1 MNLKRYLFVLFVFL
15 HVLGLEKAYAQ
26 PSNDAC
32 ANAILLPVGI
42 GSCSSPLYTN
52 VNATTVGDP
61 TTPACWLPNSKSHTV
76 WFYFQASSADVEIST
91 NFSGTLANTQIAVY
105 SGTCGSFTQL
115 ACQEN
120 VNTAAGL
127 LHTDV
132 ILHGLTVGNNYY
144 VMVDGNGTQ
153 TGDFGICVQ
162 QTNPTSPPLP
172 AQDCET
178 AQFLCNMS
186 NIVVP
191 DGIGGVGVN
200 QTNPSCFGAPGE
212 RAAWWYSFTALTSG
226 TLAFTITPNAVMD
239 YDFAVYNTTAS
250 CPGTELSCNWDPS
263 TGALG
268 TTGLGCAGLQCN
280 PTFAVVAGQTY
291 SILVDRF
298 TGTSSSGFT
307 LNFAGTTATFASP
320 IPVFSSTSACLGT
333 ATNFTNTTL
342 GTNTYSWTFG
352 DGTTSNLANPSH
364 TYATAGTY
372 QATLLV
378 TSVPGGCQNSVT
390 HPVVVSPIPVVE
402 AGTAASI
409 CAGSCVT
416 LSGST
421 TATGYVGPTS
431 FTNST
436 TYAIP
441 DGSTIGVNAPI
452 VVSGISPAAITAT
465 SIQSVCININHT
477 WDSDLDI
484 FLKCPDG
491 TLLELSTDNGS
502 IDANYT
508 NTCFSPTAGTSITA
522 GIAPFTGTYLPE
534 QLFSALN
541 GCTANGTWNLF
552 VQDDSGLDTG
562 SIVNWSITFNNTIP
576 PFTWSP
582 TTAMTNSTTLTP
594 SVCPTTTTTYTLT
607 ANGAGGCLATD
618 QVTVAVV
625 AQPNAGIDGSTTICN
640 TDTTP
645 INLFTLIS
653 GEQTGGIWT
662 RTNGTGGTL
671 NGSTGIFT
679 PAIGTA
685 NSTFVYTVSGT
696 SPCLPDTST
705 VTLNV
710 TVGTPPTYT
719 ASAVNCS
726 PGSVTFSGISTGA
739 TFNWVSG
746 PVGYTFTT
754 PTTAN
759 LSNLPQGT
767 FCVNITNPGSPGGLV
782 NTTLFAETFE
792 SGTSNWT
799 IDNSNGPNRFIVNNV
814 YPGGSCVT
822 GTGTFTVAA
831 VPNQPAA
838 VTAGPNSNYLHISAT
853 TTTGATCGAGS
864 SAPFPPL
871 NANFDSQISNQK
883 ATLNTVINTTGKS
896 NVVFSFY
903 WLAQGETNGNGANDF
918 GVIEYSING
927 GVAWIQAGVVLRRQ
941 TTWLADSRTDPSWS
955 NQADLRFRIRWEND
969 NASSVDPPLAIDQI
983 TITADANL
991 PAGCATTVQECYV
1004 VNSAHT
1010 IALTSAASTESQ
1022 SICVSTALSPITYTL
1037 GGGATGAN
1045 VTGLPTGVTATVAGT
1060 TLTISG
1066 TPTTTTGS
1074 PFTYAITTTGNSCTA
1089 ATDGGT
1095 ITITNGHTLTPTSA
1109 SNTFVQTACI
1119 NSPIATITYTL
1130 GGGATGANVTGLPT
1144 GVTATVAGTTLTIS
1158 GTPTTT
1164 TGSPFTYAI
1173 TTTGNSCTAATDGGT
1188 ITINPIHT
1196 IALTSAASTETQS
1209 ICVSTALSP
1218 ITYTLGGGA
1227 TGANVTGLPTGV
1239 TATVAGTT
1247 LTISGTPT
1255 TTTGS
1260 PFTYAITTTGNSCTA
1275 ATDGGTI
1282 TINPIHTIALTSAAS
1297 TETQSICVSTALSP
1311 ITYTLGGG
1319 ATGAN
1324 VTGLPTGVTATVAG
1338 TTLTISGTPTTT
1350 TGSPFT
1356 YAITTTGNSC
1366 TAATDGGTI
1375 MINPIHTIALTS
1387 SANENQVLCINT
1399 AITPITYTL
1408 GGGATGANVTGLP
1421 TGITAA
1427 VTGTILTISGSPAT
1441 LTGSPFTYTITTS
1454 GNACTLATGT
1464 GSFTVNPVH
1473 TIALTSAIA
1482 TENQTLCE
1490 NTAITAITY
1499 TLGGGATGANVTG
1512 LPTGVTAT
1520 VAGTTLT
1527 ISGTPTTTT
1536 GSPFTYAIT
1545 TTGNSCTAATDGGT
1559 ITINPIHTIAL
1570 TSAASTETQSIC
1582 VSTALSP
1589 ITYTLGGGATGA
1601 NVTGLPAGVTAA
1613 VSGTTVTISGTPT
1626 STAGSP
1632 YVYNIT
1638 TTGSTCLVATDSGI
1652 INVKARPVLNP
1663 ISNQDYCPSVLVPAS
1678 NWTSTPAG
1686 ATYAWTNSNSTIG
1699 LAGSGIGSTP
1709 SFTSAN
1715 VTAIQQIATI
1725 DILPTLNG
1733 CVGSAASY
1741 TVTIHPKLIPQF
1753 AFGSL
1758 VQLCEGS
1765 TPPALPVT
1773 TTNTP
1778 PISGSWSPASISS
1791 TTSGNYV
1798 FTPSSGLCVVSAT
1811 LQVLLS
1817 PLPVVS
1823 LPSDGIVCVTQ
1834 AGVLVSSYSLDT
1846 QLNPSQ
1852 YSFVWSSST
1861 GVLPAET
1868 NPSLLVPASGTYS
1881 VLVTNTSSLCSNS
1894 ATAVV
1899 GSTVI
1904 PESATI
1910 SYSAF
1915 FSDEQAVTVNV
1926 VPAGDY
1932 LYQLDNGPFQ
1942 SSNYFY
1948 NIPTGVHTVTVKNSC
1963 DQLAPIP
1970 FRIVDY
1976 PKFFTPNNDGFN
1988 DVWNVF
1994 DLSDQTDATIY
2005 LFDRYGKLLK
2015 QISTVGEGWDGTY
2028 NGAEMP
2034 STDYWFKI
2042 NYKENGQFKEFK
2054 SHFSLKR

>member
-1 MNLKRYLFVLFVFL
+1 MNLNKYVFVLFVFL
-15 HVLGLEKAYAQ
+15 YVLGAEKAYAQ

-32 ANAILLPVGI
+32 INAILLPVGV
-42 GSCSSPLYTN
+42 GTCTSPLYTN
-52 VNATTVGDP
+52 VSATSVGDP
-61 TTPACWLPNSKSHTV
+61 ATPSCWLPNSSNNTV
-76 WFYFQASSADVEIST
+76 WFSFQASSTDVEIST
-91 NFSGTLANTQIAVY
+91 NFSGTLANTQIAAY
-105 SGTCGSFTQL
+105 SGTCGALTQL

-120 VNTAAGL
+120 VNTAVGL
-127 LHTDV
+127 LHTNV
-132 ILHGLTVGNNYY
+132 IIRGLTVGNIYY
-144 VMVDGNGTQ
+144 LMVDGNGTQ

-162 QTNPTSPPLP
+162 QTNPISPPLP

-178 AQFLCNMS
+178 AQFLCNTS
-186 NIVVP
+186 NIAVP
-191 DGIGGVGVN
+191 NGIGGVGFD
-200 QTNPSCFGAPGE
+200 QTNPTCFGAPGE
-212 RAAWWYSFTALTSG
+212 RSSWWYSFTALTSG
-226 TLAFTITPNAVMD
+226 TLAFTITPNAVVD
-239 YDFAVYNTTAS
+239 YDFAVFNSTAS
-250 CPGTELSCNWDPS
+250 CPGTELSCNWSPT

-268 TTGLGCAGLQCN
+268 TTGLGCAGVQCN

-291 SILVDRF
+291 SILIDRF
-298 TGTSSSGFT
+298 TATSSSGFT
-307 LNFAGTTATFASP
+307 LNFGGTTATFASP
-320 IPVFSSTSACLGT
+320 NPTFSSTTACVGT

-342 GTNTYSWTFG
+342 GSNTYSWTFG
-352 DGTTSNLANPSH
+352 DGATSNLANPSH
-364 TYATAGTY
+364 AYAVAGTY
-372 QATLLV
+372 QVTLLV

-390 HPVVVSPIPVVE
+390 LPVDVAAIPSVD

-409 CAGSCVT
+409 CAGSCIT
-416 LSGST
+416 LSAST
-421 TATGYVGPTS
+421 NATGFTGPTS
-431 FTNST
+431 FSNST

-441 DGSTIGVNAPI
+441 DGSTTGVNAPI
-452 VVSGISPAAITAT
+452 TVSGIFPSAITST

-484 FLKCPDG
+484 FLRCPDG
-491 TLLELSTDNGS
+491 TLLELSTDNGGL
-502 IDANYT
+502 DDNYT
-508 NTCFSPTAGTSITA
+508 NTCFSPTAGTAITA

-534 QLFSALN
+534 QLFSVLN

-552 VQDDSGLDTG
+552 VQDDSGFDTG
-562 SIVNWSITFNNTIP
+562 SILNWSITFNNTIP

-582 TTAMTNSTTLTP
+582 TTAMTNTTTLTP

-625 AQPNAGIDGSTTICN
+625 AQPNAGIDGSTSICN

-662 RTNGTGGTL
+662 RTNGTAGTL

-679 PAIGTA
+679 PAIGTT
-685 NSTFVYTVSGT
+685 NSTFIYTVTGT
-696 SPCLPDTST
+696 TPCLPDTST

-710 TVGTPPTYT
+710 TTGTPPTYT
-719 ASAVNCS
+719 ASTVNCS
-726 PGSVTFSGISTGA
+726 PGSVSFSGISAGA

-746 PVGYTFTT
+746 AAGYTFTT

-767 FCVNITNPGSPGGLV
+767 FCVNITNPASPGGLV

-799 IDNSNGPNRFIVNNV
+799 IDNSNGPNRFIVNAV

-822 GTGTFTVAA
+822 GAGTFTIAA
-831 VPNQPAA
+831 VPNQPVA

-864 SAPFPPL
+864 SIPFPPL

-883 ATLNTVINTTGKS
+883 ATLNTVLNTIGKS

-1004 VNSAHT
+1004 VNPAHT
-1010 IALTSAASTESQ
+1010 IALTS
-1022 SICVSTALSPITYTL
+1022 
-1037 GGGATGAN
+1037 
-1045 VTGLPTGVTATVAGT
+1045 VT
-1060 TLTISG
+1060 
-1066 TPTTTTGS
+1066 
-1074 PFTYAITTTGNSCTA
+1074 
-1089 ATDGGT
+1089 
-1095 ITITNGHTLTPTSA
+1095 TS
-1109 SNTFVQTACI
+1109 
-1119 NSPIATITYTL
+1119 
-1130 GGGATGANVTGLPT
+1130 
-1144 GVTATVAGTTLTIS
+1144 
-1158 GTPTTT
+1158 
-1164 TGSPFTYAI
+1164 
-1173 TTTGNSCTAATDGGT
+1173 
-1188 ITINPIHT
+1188 
-1196 IALTSAASTETQS
+1196 
-1209 ICVSTALSP
+1209 
-1218 ITYTLGGGA
+1218 
-1227 TGANVTGLPTGV
+1227 
-1239 TATVAGTT
+1239 
-1247 LTISGTPT
+1247 
-1255 TTTGS
+1255 
-1260 PFTYAITTTGNSCTA
+1260 
-1275 ATDGGTI
+1275 
-1282 TINPIHTIALTSAAS
+1282 
-1297 TETQSICVSTALSP
+1297 
-1311 ITYTLGGG
+1311 
-1319 ATGAN
+1319 
-1324 VTGLPTGVTATVAG
+1324 
-1338 TTLTISGTPTTT
+1338 
-1350 TGSPFT
+1350 
-1356 YAITTTGNSC
+1356 
-1366 TAATDGGTI
+1366 
-1375 MINPIHTIALTS
+1375 
-1387 SANENQVLCINT
+1387 ENQTLCINT

-1421 TGITAA
+1421 A
-1427 VTGTILTISGSPAT
+1427 
-1441 LTGSPFTYTITTS
+1441 
-1454 GNACTLATGT
+1454 
-1464 GSFTVNPVH
+1464 
-1473 TIALTSAIA
+1473 
-1482 TENQTLCE
+1482 
-1490 NTAITAITY
+1490 
-1499 TLGGGATGANVTG
+1499 
-1512 LPTGVTAT
+1512 GVTAT

-1527 ISGTPTTTT
+1527 ISGTP
-1536 GSPFTYAIT
+1536 I
-1545 TTGNSCTAATDGGT
+1545 
-1559 ITINPIHTIAL
+1559 
-1570 TSAASTETQSIC
+1570 
-1582 VSTALSP
+1582 
-1589 ITYTLGGGATGA
+1589 
-1601 NVTGLPAGVTAA
+1601 
-1613 VSGTTVTISGTPT
+1613 

-1632 YVYNIT
+1632 YVFNIT
-1638 TTGSTCLVATDSGI
+1638 TTGSICLVATDSGTMI
-1652 INVKARPVLNP
+1652 VNPIPVLNP
-1663 ISNQDYCPSVLVPAS
+1663 ISNQGYCPSVLVPAS
-1678 NWTSTPAG
+1678 NWITVPPGST
-1686 ATYAWTNSNSTIG
+1686 YVWTNSTTTIG
-1699 LAGSGIGSTP
+1699 LAASGIGSAP

-1715 VTAIQQIATI
+1715 STAIPQIATI
-1725 DILPTLNG
+1725 DITPTLNG
-1733 CVGSAASY
+1733 CVGSVASY
-1741 TVTIHPKLIPQF
+1741 TITVNPTLTPQF
-1753 AFGSL
+1753 TFGTL

-1765 TPPALPVT
+1765 TAPALPLS

-1778 PISGSWSPASISS
+1778 PISGSWSPSSISS
-1791 TTSGNYV
+1791 TASGNYV
-1798 FTPSSGLCVVSAT
+1798 FTPSPGLCVVPAT

-1823 LPSDGIVCVTQ
+1823 LPQDGIVCVTQ
-1834 AGVLVSSYSLDT
+1834 AGVLVSSYTLDT

-1852 YSFVWSSST
+1852 YSFVWSTST

-1868 NPSLLVPASGTYS
+1868 NPSLLVPAAGTYS
-1881 VLVTNTSSLCSNS
+1881 VQVTNTSSLCSNS

-1899 GSTVI
+1899 GSIVT

-1915 FSDEQAVTVNV
+1915 FSSEQAVTVNV

-1948 NIPTGVHTVTVKNSC
+1948 NIPTGDHTITVKNEC
-1963 DQLAPIP
+1963 AELAPIP

-1988 DVWNVF
+1988 DLWNVF
-1994 DLSDQTDATIY
+1994 DLADQPDATIY

-2015 QISTVGEGWDGTY
+2015 QMSTVGDGWDGTY
-2028 NGAEMP
+2028 NSAEMP

>member
-1095 ITITNGHTLTPTSA
+1095 ITI
-1109 SNTFVQTACI
+1109 
-1119 NSPIATITYTL
+1119 
-1130 GGGATGANVTGLPT
+1130 
-1144 GVTATVAGTTLTIS
+1144 
-1158 GTPTTT
+1158 
-1164 TGSPFTYAI
+1164 
-1173 TTTGNSCTAATDGGT
+1173 
-1188 ITINPIHT
+1188 NPIHT

-1311 ITYTLGGG
+1311 
-1319 ATGAN
+1319 
-1324 VTGLPTGVTATVAG
+1324 
-1338 TTLTISGTPTTT
+1338 
-1350 TGSPFT
+1350 
-1356 YAITTTGNSC
+1356 
-1366 TAATDGGTI
+1366 
-1375 MINPIHTIALTS
+1375 
-1387 SANENQVLCINT
+1387 
-1399 AITPITYTL
+1399 
-1408 GGGATGANVTGLP
+1408 
-1421 TGITAA
+1421 
-1427 VTGTILTISGSPAT
+1427 
-1441 LTGSPFTYTITTS
+1441 
-1454 GNACTLATGT
+1454 
-1464 GSFTVNPVH
+1464 
-1473 TIALTSAIA
+1473 
-1482 TENQTLCE
+1482 
-1490 NTAITAITY
+1490 ITY